1 KMKKSKLNKKGD
13 LLDAFEPLIMPI
25 AVLIAIIV
33 IAAIV
38 IIILGL
44 LK

>member
-1 KMKKSKLNKKGD
+1 MKILKLNKKGD

-25 AVLIAIIV
+25 AILIAIIV
-33 IAAIV
+33 IISIV
-38 IIILGL
+38 MMILRI

>member
-1 KMKKSKLNKKGD
+1 MKRPKLNKKGD

-25 AVLIAIIV
+25 AILIAIIV
-33 IAAIV
+33 IIAIV
-38 IIILGL
+38 MLILRM

>member
-1 KMKKSKLNKKGD
+1 MKKIKIGKKGD
-13 LLDAFEPLIMPI
+13 LLDAFEPLVMPI

-33 IAAIV
+33 IIAIV
-38 IIILGL
+38 MMILRI